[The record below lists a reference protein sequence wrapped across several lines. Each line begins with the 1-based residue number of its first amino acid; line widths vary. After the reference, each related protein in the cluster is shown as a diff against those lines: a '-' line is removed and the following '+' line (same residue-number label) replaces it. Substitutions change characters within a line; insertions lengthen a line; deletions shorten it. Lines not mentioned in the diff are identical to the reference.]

1 MISSLVGLLAFAP
14 RWQRIRSRHFVVG
27 IVLLIALVSFGMLLI
42 KSLSHANDK
51 IRPRLLEMEKSGPN

>member
-1 MISSLVGLLAFAP
+1 MISSLVGLLAFVP